1 MGERSGALDLDARHH
16 GAGMS
21 PEQLQ
26 HQVAEL
32 EAEVEHLAAELLRKD
47 ELLATLGHELR
58 NPLGPIRA
66 AVELWRHHGAALTDE
81 QRQRTV
87 EVVGRQ
93 ADHLAHLVDDLLDV
107 SRVSPGRIRLRRT
120 ALDLREILEQS
131 HDAIRGKA
139 QLHRVTFVLP
149 PEPVRVHGDPV
160 RLRQVFVNL
169 LDNALKFTQRSRGIT
184 VRLAADAERALVTVT
199 DEGVGIAPGRL
210 AALFGPPAPPDSPE
224 QPNGLGLALVRQLV
238 ELHRGSVSARSEGIG
253 RGSEFTVS
261 LPLAG
266 KPGRPLRV
274 PQSAVDA
281 SGAPIH
287 LLVVDD
293 NIDGARMLGHLL
305 EVHGYRT
312 SLAFDGAGAIEAFAR
327 LRPDAVLLDLGLPD
341 IDGLEVARHIRLQ
354 WPGVHIIAV
363 TGHGDEHV
371 RSLVREAGFAAHLL
385 KPVDIDAL
393 RRALDEL
400 GATRR

>member
-1 MGERSGALDLDARHH
+1 MGGPSGRADLDARGD

-26 HQVAEL
+26 GQLAEL
-32 EAEVEHLAAELLRKD
+32 EAEIEDLRSELQRKD
-47 ELLATLGHELR
+47 DLLATLGHEFR

-107 SRVSPGRIRLRRT
+107 SRVNPGRIRLRRS

-131 HDAIRGKA
+131 HDAVRGKA
-139 QLHRVTFVLP
+139 QLHRLTISLP
-149 PEPVRVHGDPV
+149 PEPVPIQGDAV

-169 LDNALKFTQRSRGIT
+169 LDNAVKFTQRGRGVT
-184 VRLAADAERALVTVT
+184 VRVSADSERALVTVS
-199 DEGVGIAPGRL
+199 DEGVGIDPARQAGI
-210 AALFGPPAPPDSPE
+210 FGPPARPE
-224 QPNGLGLALVRQLV
+224 HADQPHALGLASVRQLV
-238 ELHRGSVSARSEGIG
+238 ELHRGSVSARSDGIG

-266 KPGRPLRV
+266 KAAPSLHGRE
-274 PQSAVDA
+274 A
-281 SGAPIH
+281 APAAQIH
-287 LLVVDD
+287 LLLVDD
-293 NIDGARMLGHLL
+293 NVDGARMLGHLL
-305 EVHGYRT
+305 EVHGYRI
-312 SLAFDGAGAIEAFAR
+312 SLAFDGAGAIEAFGR

-341 IDGLEVARHIRLQ
+341 IDGLEVARHMRLQ
-354 WPGVHIIAV
+354 WPGVHLIAV

-371 RSLVREAGFAAHLL
+371 RSLVRETGFAAHLL

-393 RRALDEL
+393 RRTLDKV

>member
-1 MGERSGALDLDARHH
+1 
-16 GAGMS
+16 MS
-21 PEQLQ
+21 SEHPQRL
-26 HQVAEL
+26 VAEL
-32 EAEVEHLAAELLRKD
+32 EAEVEELRAELQRKD
-47 ELLATLGHELR
+47 DLLATLGHEFR

-107 SRVSPGRIRLRRT
+107 SRVNPGRIRLRRG

-131 HDAIRGKA
+131 HDAVRGKA
-139 QLHRVTFVLP
+139 QLHRLTISLP
-149 PEPVRVHGDPV
+149 TEPIPVQGDAV

-169 LDNALKFTQRSRGIT
+169 LDNAVKFTQRGRGIT
-184 VRLAADAERALVTVT
+184 VRVTAGSEQAVVTVT
-199 DEGVGIAPGRL
+199 DEGVGIDPARL
-210 AALFGPPAPPDSPE
+210 HGIFGPPARPE
-224 QPNGLGLALVRQLV
+224 DADQPHGLGLGLAWVRQLV
-238 ELHRGSVSARSEGIG
+238 ELHRGSVSVRSGGIG

-266 KPGRPLRV
+266 N
-274 PQSAVDA
+274 SAPALHDREA
-281 SGAPIH
+281 PAAPIH
-287 LLVVDD
+287 LLLVDD
-293 NIDGARMLGHLL
+293 NVDGARMLGHLL
-305 EVHGYRT
+305 EVHGYRI

-327 LRPDAVLLDLGLPD
+327 LRPDAVLLDPGLPD
-341 IDGLEVARHIRLQ
+341 IDGLEVARHMRLQ
-354 WPGVHIIAV
+354 WPGVHLIAV

-371 RSLVREAGFAAHLL
+371 RSLVRETGFAAHVL
-385 KPVDIDAL
+385 KPVEIDAL
-393 RRALDEL
+393 RRTLDKV